1 MWIVLALLC
10 AFLGLV
16 LLVVLLPFRA
26 RATGSVHD
34 GAPAGEA
41 RVDWA
46 LGLLS
51 VDVAARRAALRV
63 AAIPVARFD
72 LATVRERKKEER
84 RRARPREPRREKRK
98 PGTPARARAVLAERE
113 ALRGIA
119 ARLARALHLRVRAR
133 GTVGTGDP
141 ADTAALIAL
150 AAALGALPGVEL
162 ALGADWMEEALELD
176 VELAARIWI
185 AELLVVAAAV
195 LLARRNRRAL
205 RAAFG
210 RLPT

>member
-1 MWIVLALLC
+1 MWIVVALLC
-10 AFLGLV
+10 AILGLA
-16 LLVVLLPFRA
+16 LILVLLPFRA

-41 RVDWA
+41 RIDWA

-51 VDVAARRAALRV
+51 LDVDARTAALRV

-72 LATVRERKKEER
+72 LVTKRERRKRGRE
-84 RRARPREPRREKRK
+84 RARPRAAEGEKRK
-98 PGTPARARAVLAERE
+98 PGMPARARAVLAERE

-119 ARLARALHLRVRAR
+119 ARAVRSLHLRLRAR

-141 ADTAALIAL
+141 ADTAALVAL
-150 AAALGALPGVEL
+150 AAAVGALPGVEL
-162 ALGADWMEEALELD
+162 ALGFDWIDEALELE

-195 LLARRNRRAL
+195 VLARRDRRAL

-210 RLPT
+210 RLRT